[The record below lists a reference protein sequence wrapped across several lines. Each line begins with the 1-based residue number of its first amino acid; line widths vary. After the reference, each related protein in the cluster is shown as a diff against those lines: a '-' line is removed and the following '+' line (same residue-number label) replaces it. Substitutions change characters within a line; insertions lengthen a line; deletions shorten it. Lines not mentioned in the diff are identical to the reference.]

1 MSEKRIIKKYPN
13 RRLYDTAIS
22 SYITLE
28 NVRQLITEDVD
39 VQVLD
44 ARTKNDITHNTLLQI
59 IAECE
64 ETRPPLFSIEV
75 LQAFI
80 RLYGAS
86 MQGVM
91 SKLLEDSTLYCLEQQ
106 KMLHTSLGRKENVN
120 PMTCLNALTEN
131 NLLGWHALQEQWWR
145 AFSQTVIAAPA
156 QPLKATIETMSSS
169 AG

>member
-28 NVRQLITEDVD
+28 NVRQLVVEEVD

-44 ARTKNDITHNTLLQI
+44 ARTKNDITRNTLLQI
-59 IAECE
+59 ISECE
-64 ETRPPLFSIEV
+64 ESHSPLFSAEV

-91 SKLLEDSTLYCLEQQ
+91 SKLLEESTLYCVEQQ
-106 KMLHTSLGRKENVN
+106 KNLQASLGRKETVS
-120 PMTCLNALTEN
+120 PMTCLNALTDN
-131 NLLGWHALQEQWWR
+131 NLLGWHELQKQWWR

-156 QPLKATIETMSSS
+156 QPLKTIVETISST
-169 AG
+169 G

>member
-28 NVRQLITEDVD
+28 NVRQLIAENVD
-39 VQVLD
+39 VQVLN
-44 ARTKNDITHNTLLQI
+44 ARTKSDITRNTLLQI
-59 IAECE
+59 ITECE
-64 ETRPPLFSIEV
+64 ETQAPLFSIEV

-106 KMLHTSLGRKENVN
+106 KSVN

-131 NLLGWHALQEQWWR
+131 SLSGWHELQEQWWR
-145 AFSQTVIAAPA
+145 TFSQTVIVESHT
-156 QPLKATIETMSSS
+156 LKATIETM
-169 AG
+169 

>member
-28 NVRQLITEDVD
+28 NVRQLIVEDVD

-44 ARTKNDITHNTLLQI
+44 ARTKNDITRNTLLQI
-59 IAECE
+59 ITECE
-64 ETRPPLFSIEV
+64 ETNPPLFSTEV

-106 KMLHTSLGRKENVN
+106 KTLQASLGRKETVN
-120 PMTCLNALTEN
+120 PISCLNALTEN
-131 NLLGWHALQEQWWR
+131 CLLGWHELQEQWWR
-145 AFSQTVIAAPA
+145 AFSQTVIAAPSL
-156 QPLKATIETMSSS
+156 PLKTTIETMSS

>member
-28 NVRQLITEDVD
+28 NVRQLIAEDVD

-44 ARTKNDITHNTLLQI
+44 ARTKNDITRNTLLQI
-59 IAECE
+59 ISECE
-64 ETRPPLFSIEV
+64 EISTPLFSIEV

-106 KMLHTSLGRKENVN
+106 KMLQASLGRKETVN
-120 PMTCLNALTEN
+120 PMTCLNTLTEN
-131 NLLGWHALQEQWWR
+131 SLLGWHELQEQWWR
-145 AFSQTVIAAPA
+145 AFSQIVISAPS
-156 QPLKATIETMSSS
+156 QPLKATVETISS
-169 AG
+169 AS